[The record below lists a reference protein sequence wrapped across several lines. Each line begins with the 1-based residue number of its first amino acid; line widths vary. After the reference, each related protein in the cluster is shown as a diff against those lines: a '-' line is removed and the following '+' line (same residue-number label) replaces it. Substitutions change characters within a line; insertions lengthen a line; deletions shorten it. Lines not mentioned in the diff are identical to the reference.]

1 MALHAAF
8 PAKIPMPERLRIFGL
23 VCLGLF
29 AAELACAESTQN
41 IYNNPLTDIPAIQFQ
56 DYAQPFLKDEP
67 GSGSNNPTLRA
78 ILPHKTFGIPQM
90 LRASL
95 PAAAT
100 AWTPSKTTTGFGDLE
115 IFDVPLL
122 ESGSLRYG
130 VGPLLVLPTAT
141 SKALGDQVW
150 QLGAEVVVSAPKSWG
165 LLATLISYQQPF
177 GGQAPSFDFQ
187 PFVFYN
193 LPGGFYLRSSAISS
207 VNLEQKNAVIPIGL
221 GIGHIGQF
229 PNKRAVLN
237 IYLEPQ
243 YSVLQTGPGIPVFQ
257 VFAGFNIQFPP

>member
-1 MALHAAF
+1 
-8 PAKIPMPERLRIFGL
+8 MPKPLRIFGL
-23 VCLGLF
+23 VCFSLF

-56 DYAQPFLKDEP
+56 DYAQPFLRDEP
-67 GSGSNNPTLRA
+67 GSGYNNPTLRA

-100 AWTPSKTTTGFGDLE
+100 AWTPSKTTSGFGDLE

-130 VGPLLVLPTAT
+130 VGPVLVLPPAT

-150 QLGAEVVVSAPKSWG
+150 QFGAEVVVSAPMRWG

-177 GGQAPSFDFQ
+177 GGHAPSFDFQ
-187 PFVFYN
+187 PLLFYN
-193 LPGGFYLRSSAISS
+193 LPGGYYLRSSAISS

-221 GIGHIGQF
+221 GIGHIGQI

-237 IYLEPQ
+237 VYLEPQ
-243 YSVLQTGPGIPVFQ
+243 YSVLQTGQGIPVFQ
-257 VFAGFNIQFPP
+257 VFAGFNHKRPVINPTASTGYFC